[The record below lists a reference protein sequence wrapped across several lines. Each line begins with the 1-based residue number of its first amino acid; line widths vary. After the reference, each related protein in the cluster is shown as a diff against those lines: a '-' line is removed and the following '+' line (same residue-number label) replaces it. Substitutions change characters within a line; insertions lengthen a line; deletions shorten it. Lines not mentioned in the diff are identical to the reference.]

1 MPAIQLRKV
10 LGHGPVQPALQ
21 QIRNL
26 YNLSRFDGKGD
37 GEGCARHRRGKWLGH
52 QIAIAFAQAGA
63 SVAIADLNL
72 EGAENV
78 AAGIRGGGQSAVA
91 IHMDVTDEAAVT
103 AGVDDVVSHFGAID
117 VLISLGFIDAFI
129 KQTRPRY
136 QRHRLRQALCGKNWQ
151 ELLQCEYRALN
162 SESRRRPYPGYS
174 LFVMGGH
181 IVCLCVEG
189 ASS

>member
-1 MPAIQLRKV
+1 MTTWGRTLSCRRNPAAPRACGFRFYFPGLGVPAIQLRKV

-21 QIRNL
+21 EIRNL

-117 VLISLGFIDAFI
+117 VLSHLVLLMLLSSKPDLD
-129 KQTRPRY
+129 TRGTDCAKPYVART
-136 QRHRLRQALCGKNWQ
+136 GKN
-151 ELLQCEYRALN
+151 CC
-162 SESRRRPYPGYS
+162 S
-174 LFVMGGH
+174 
-181 IVCLCVEG
+181 
-189 ASS
+189 ASTVL